1 MPLNEPKQ
9 SFIPKKP
16 LTPKSGRDGNSRGI
30 VFSIAVLIFIL
41 SLLGSGGVYAYGQ
54 LIEKRITDKS
64 AWLEQA
70 RGAFEPSLIT
80 EMERLDTR
88 INVANEILAKHVAFS
103 EFFKILEELTLQNV
117 RFSRFDYSF
126 IEGKPEIMLEGEAR
140 SYSSVALQSDIFGDN
155 KYLKNPIF
163 SNLGLAKEGNVTFNL
178 ELNLDPSVMLY
189 KESIKQ

>member
-1 MPLNEPKQ
+1 MY
-9 SFIPKKP
+9 S
-16 LTPKSGRDGNSRGI
+16 
-30 VFSIAVLIFIL
+30 
-41 SLLGSGGVYAYGQ
+41 YGK
-54 LIEKRITDKS
+54 LVEKRIADKS

-80 EMERLDTR
+80 EMERVDTR
-88 INVANEILAKHVAFS
+88 INTANEILARHVAFS

-126 IEGKPEIMLEGEAR
+126 IDGAPQVMLEGEAR

-163 SNLGLAKEGNVTFNL
+163 PTSDLQRAGTLLST
-178 ELNLDPSVMLY
+178 LN
-189 KESIKQ
+189 

>member
-16 LTPKSGRDGNSRGI
+16 LTPKSGRDEKSRGI
-30 VFSIAVLIFIL
+30 FFSIAVLIFIL
-41 SLLGSGGVYAYGQ
+41 SLLGFGGVYAYGQ
-54 LIEKRITDKS
+54 LIEKRITDKNN
-64 AWLEQA
+64 WLEQA
-70 RGAFEPSLIT
+70 RGAFESSLIT
-80 EMERLDTR
+80 EMERVDTR
-88 INVANEILAKHVAFS
+88 INVANKILAKHVAFS

-117 RFSRFDYSF
+117 RFNRFDYSF
-126 IEGKPEIMLEGEAR
+126 IDEKPKVMLEGEAR

-163 SNLGLAKEGNVTFNL
+163 SNLGLANGGNVTFNL